1 MRSYLADPSKQKD
14 KRQSPKR
21 VGRRLLLWKTLCVFY
36 LVVGV
41 AIQVQAAEVV
51 GDGQAS
57 DVSGAAPLKQLS
69 LAQLGNLEVT
79 TTSKEPEEVWKTPA
93 AIYVLTQDDIR
104 RSGATS
110 IPEVLRLV
118 PGVEVAQVNSNIW
131 SVGIRGFGSAFSK
144 SVLVM
149 IDGRSVYTPMFAGVY
164 WDVQNV
170 MLSDVER
177 IEVIRGPG
185 GTIWGSNAVNGVI
198 NIITKSAE
206 HTHGSYASYAGGNIE
221 QSSGAVRYGG
231 AYGAMDYR
239 VYAMGFG
246 RSPEFHP
253 DGDNYDAWQLGQ
265 AGFRTDSRLSDR
277 DTLTLQGDLYKGSV
291 GQQVSVGV
299 LSPPAQLNLE
309 GTEDPSG
316 GNLLARWRRNL
327 SDRSDIQVQGYYDR
341 TYRVG
346 PQLGESR
353 NTFDLDFIHHFLIG
367 DRNEVIWGAGAHWSP
382 SKFIEVVPTTAFV
395 PAHEDDNLYSTFVQ
409 DQIAL
414 LQNQLWLTLGSK
426 FEHNIYT
433 GWENEPSARLLWT
446 PTSHQSVW
454 AAVTRAV
461 RTPSRIDEDLQLTQV
476 APAAIPI
483 FVCVCDD
490 GKFQSEKL
498 LGYETG
504 YRRLITSKFYV
515 DFAAFHNKYNDLENF
530 GDASVAILTSPP
542 PLDILISFPFANG
555 IMGTSNGG
563 EIAPDFQLNRNVEL
577 RATYSYT
584 SLNLEDRITRTNTS
598 DVQTDEGSSPH
609 HEGTIQALLNLPKGF
624 EFDPTFRYVGALP
637 VQGLRSY
644 STADA
649 RVSWHFTREM
659 TLSLTGQNLL
669 QPRHAESGPVLI
681 ERGAYAQIT
690 WNKPAE

>member
-1 MRSYLADPSKQKD
+1 MRFSSGSITYRSFQTVVLLAAFLATRSH
-14 KRQSPKR
+14 
-21 VGRRLLLWKTLCVFY
+21 
-36 LVVGV
+36 
-41 AIQVQAAEVV
+41 AETA
-51 GDGQAS
+51 DADATATDSSANAS
-57 DVSGAAPLKQLS
+57 LKQLS
-69 LAQLGNLEVT
+69 LAELGNLEVT

-131 SVGIRGFGSAFSK
+131 SVGIRGFGNAFSK

-206 HTHGSYASYAGGNIE
+206 HTRGSYASYAGGNIE

-231 AYGAMDYR
+231 AYGAMNYR
-239 VYAMGFG
+239 GYAMGFG

-253 DGDNYDAWQLGQ
+253 DGDNYDGWQLGQ
-265 AGFRTDSRLSDR
+265 AGFRTDSQLTGR
-277 DTLTLQGDLYKGSV
+277 DNLTVQGDIYKGSV

-299 LSPPAQLNLE
+299 LSPAAQVNLE

-316 GNLLARWRRNL
+316 GNLVARWRHDM

-341 TYRVG
+341 TYRIG

-353 NTFDLDFIHHFLIG
+353 NTFDLDFIHHFFIG
-367 DRNEVIWGAGAHWSP
+367 NRNEVIWGAGARWSP
-382 SKFIEVVPTTAFV
+382 STFIEVVPTTVFV
-395 PAHEDDNLYSTFVQ
+395 PAHEDESLYSTFVQ

-414 LQNQLWLTLGSK
+414 LQNQLWLTVGSK

-476 APAAIPI
+476 DPTVPVPI
-483 FVCVCDD
+483 FVCVCDN

-515 DFAAFHNKYNDLENF
+515 DFAGFHNKYNDLENF
-530 GDASVAILTSPP
+530 GAASVAFLTSPP

-555 IMGTSNGG
+555 IMGTTNGG
-563 EIAPDFQLNRNVEL
+563 EIAPDFKISRNIEVK
-577 RATYSYT
+577 AAYSYV
-584 SLNLEDRITRTNTS
+584 SLSLEDRATHTKES
-598 DVQTDEGSSPH
+598 DALSEETSSPH
-609 HEGTIQALLNLPKGF
+609 NEATFQALLNLPKGF
-624 EFDPTFRYVGALP
+624 EFDPTYRYVSALP
-637 VQGLRSY
+637 DELVKAY

-649 RVSWHFTREM
+649 RLSWHFARDL
-659 TLSLTGQNLL
+659 TLSIDGQNLL
-669 QPRHAESGPVLI
+669 QPRHPEMDPVLV
-681 ERGAYAQIT
+681 ERSAYAQIT
-690 WNKPAE
+690 WNKPAD